1 MLVALILFLQI
12 TWSGSYIAM
21 KLAVAEMPVGLAMI
35 LRYGLAV
42 LFFALAG
49 RYWKRPRFSARE
61 WALIAFVGVVNF
73 SGSPFFQLTSVT
85 LAPAM
90 DVSILVAFEPV
101 IAALL
106 AVFFLKERL
115 EKSTLAVF
123 GIATIGVFIMSGWQS
138 SSASFDLW
146 RLAGDG
152 LFLLSLVAEGIYQ
165 VSSRHLTQK
174 HPPFQLAA
182 WMILF
187 GFLTNLLANHSL
199 LTAENFSRISVAGWG
214 SLFYLALICST
225 IGYGAWCWF
234 LKKTPVSVL
243 SLSLFLQPIAGSI
256 LAALILKE
264 KMSWQTAM
272 GAALILSSLFFWLWG
287 RTQIF
292 GAFKRSTGIPT

>member
-1 MLVALILFLQI
+1 MSLALILILQI
-12 TWSGSYIAM
+12 SWSASYIAM

-49 RYWKRPRFSARE
+49 FYGKRPRFSARE
-61 WALIAFVGVVNF
+61 WALVALVGVVNF
-73 SGSPFFQLTSVT
+73 TGSPFFQLKSVT

-90 DVSILVAFEPV
+90 DVSILVAFEPL

-115 EKSTLAVF
+115 EKSTLTVF
-123 GIATIGVFIMSGWQS
+123 GIATVGVFVMSGWQG
-138 SSASFDLW
+138 SSASFDLS

-152 LFLLSLVAEGIYQ
+152 LFICSLVAEGIYQ

-174 HPPFQLAA
+174 HSPFRLAA

-187 GFLTNLLANHSL
+187 GFLTNLLANTSL
-199 LTAENFSRISVAGWG
+199 LTAENFSRISITGW
-214 SLFYLALICST
+214 SALVYLALICST
-225 IGYGAWCWF
+225 IGYGAWCWL

-243 SLSLFLQPIAGSI
+243 SLSLFLQPIAGSA

-264 KMSWQTAM
+264 PFTLQTAM
-272 GAALILSSLFFWLWG
+272 GGALVVTSLFVWATISL
-287 RTQIF
+287 RQR
-292 GAFKRSTGIPT
+292 AFLPSS